1 MSRAF
6 RSVTATM
13 ATLACLAGCVPLET
27 ADDAIETSPAET
39 TIETERLA
47 KLENDLDTCQARY
60 QQFTGD
66 TQALRESIESL
77 HTEVKTLATSVDGDR
92 ADRLAALA
100 ALSVPASQGV
110 CGEIAESGKLIVG
123 RRERV
128 WVEELQLALPARIDT
143 GAETASL
150 DARNITHFE
159 RDGSPWVRF
168 EIARPDTE
176 DKIVLERKK
185 IRDAL
190 ILQASSEQAERRP
203 VIELGIRLGD
213 VRQLAEFTLSDRSHL
228 DYQMLVGRNILRDV
242 ILVDVSGVNL
252 VSTPQQDREPR

>member
-1 MSRAF
+1 MSFSPRIFTSLAASISLLGGCALVESPEDDGVAVLQ
-6 RSVTATM
+6 RDLTVCEARYD
-13 ATLACLAGCVPLET
+13 TLAES
-27 ADDAIETSPAET
+27 D
-39 TIETERLA
+39 R
-47 KLENDLDTCQARY
+47 
-60 QQFTGD
+60 
-66 TQALRESIESL
+66 ALRESMEAL
-77 HTEVKTLATSVDGDR
+77 RADVAAMTRELADDR
-92 ADRLAALA
+92 AARQAALVAPVTETVA
-100 ALSVPASQGV
+100 AGDEEAVDP
-110 CGEIAESGKLIVG
+110 GKLVVG

-128 WVEELQLALPARIDT
+128 WVEELQIALPARIDT

-159 RDGSPWVRF
+159 RDGRPWVRF
-168 EIARPDTE
+168 EIARPDSQ

-190 ILQASSEQAERRP
+190 ILQSNSDQAERRP

-242 ILVDVSGVNL
+242 MLVDVSAVNL
-252 VSTPQQDREPR
+252 VPMPEKPEVPPAASES

>member
-1 MSRAF
+1 MTSSSRFFA
-6 RSVTATM
+6 S
-13 ATLACLAGCVPLET
+13 LAASISLLGGCALVESP
-27 ADDAIETSPAET
+27 ADDALTMLQGD
-39 TIETERLA
+39 LA
-47 KLENDLDTCQARY
+47 ACQARY
-60 QQFTGD
+60 D
-66 TQALRESIESL
+66 ALAESDLALRGSMDALRADVAAMTRE
-77 HTEVKTLATSVDGDR
+77 LAQDR
-92 ADRLAALA
+92 AERQAAFETPVTETVEAGDEA
-100 ALSVPASQGV
+100 AVDP
-110 CGEIAESGKLIVG
+110 GKLVVG

-128 WVEELQLALPARIDT
+128 WVEELQIALPARIDT

-159 RDGSPWVRF
+159 RDGRPWVRF
-168 EIARPDTE
+168 EIARPDSQ

-190 ILQASSEQAERRP
+190 ILQSNSDQAERRP

-242 ILVDVSGVNL
+242 MLVDVSAVNL
-252 VSTPQQDREPR
+252 VPMPEKPEPPPAPPEA